1 MKLKKKVLSKEIKI
15 DKMVLTGEIA
25 SHLAL
30 YQQYYAT
37 MYQSTI
43 SFSDLI
49 EEMIGAFMK
58 SDRDFMKYQK
68 DSSELNHENLA

>member
-15 DKMVLTGEIA
+15 DKMILSGELA

-30 YQQYYAT
+30 YQKYYEN

-43 SFSDLI
+43 SFNELI
-49 EEMIGAFMK
+49 EEMIGVFMK

-68 DSSELNHENLA
+68 DSSELKHENLA